1 MSICRSASRVL
12 VSLSVGWLASAAC
25 PARAWAQEGTSQST
39 AAQAL
44 FEQARKLMDE
54 GSYDTACPKFVE
66 SQRLDPG
73 TGTLLN
79 LGLCY
84 GKAGKTASAWDAFK
98 QALASAQRE
107 DRADRAGY
115 AQKQIAQLEPLL
127 STLTVVV
134 PDGVRA
140 DGMEVTVDGVALG
153 QAAWGAPIP
162 MDPGKHVV
170 RVTATGRR
178 PWVADVS
185 LGKEAD
191 RKVVT
196 VTGLEPSTREPAP
209 PSPEPQPAAP
219 VDVAPSGDRSTLGYV
234 VGGAGVV
241 ALGVGSYFGLRAFS
255 SWSDRNDHC
264 DAGCDE
270 TAVTKADDTNRFANY
285 ANVAVPVGLLG
296 IGVGAYLVWS
306 APGKEGRP
314 ATTLRVQPAV
324 GRDGASLGVG
334 GAF

>member
-1 MSICRSASRVL
+1 M
-12 VSLSVGWLASAAC
+12 C
-25 PARAWAQEGTSQST
+25 PSAWAQEGTSQST
-39 AAQAL
+39 VAQAL

-54 GSYDTACPKFVE
+54 GNYDSACPKFVE
-66 SQRLDPG
+66 SQRLDPA

-84 GKAGKTASAWDAFK
+84 TKAGKTASAWDAFK

-115 AQKQIAQLEPLL
+115 AHKQIAQLEPRL

-134 PDGVRA
+134 PDDEHP
-140 DGMEVTVDGVALG
+140 DGMQVTVDGVDLG
-153 QAAWGAPIP
+153 QPAWGAPIP

-178 PWVADVS
+178 PWVTDVS
-185 LGKEAD
+185 LGEAD

-196 VTGLEPSTREPAP
+196 VAGLEPSTPGSAP
-209 PSPEPQPAAP
+209 SSPQPQPATH
-219 VDVAPSGDRSTLGYV
+219 VQVEPSGGSATVGYV

-241 ALGVGSYFGLRAFS
+241 ALGVGGYFGLRAFS

-264 DAGCDE
+264 AAGCDE
-270 TAVTKADDTNRFANY
+270 TAVTKAEDTNRFANY
-285 ANVAVPVGLLG
+285 ANVAVPLGLLG
-296 IGVGAYLVWS
+296 VGVGAYLVWF
-306 APGKEGRP
+306 ADGEEQRP
-314 ATTLRVQPAV
+314 TTLQVQPAV